1 MSATDPD
8 LTIFSDASLSGWGAV
23 MNEVS
28 SKGPWTL
35 GDKNRH
41 INELELLA
49 ALNGLKCFTSQ
60 VSNLSVRLMLDNFT
74 AVHYINKSGG
84 TRSPALSAISA
95 DIVDWC
101 EKRQLSIEAIH
112 LPGVLNVLA
121 DQQSRM
127 RNESSDWKLQ
137 ESTFQRIR
145 ALWEPEIDLFASTW
159 NRQLDRFVSWKP

>member
-60 VSNLSVRLMLDNFT
+60 VSNLSVRLMLDNFM
-74 AVHYINKSGG
+74 AVHYITKSGG

-101 EKRQLSIEAIH
+101 EKRQL
-112 LPGVLNVLA
+112 
-121 DQQSRM
+121 
-127 RNESSDWKLQ
+127 
-137 ESTFQRIR
+137 
-145 ALWEPEIDLFASTW
+145 
-159 NRQLDRFVSWKP
+159 

>member
-1 MSATDPD
+1 
-8 LTIFSDASLSGWGAV
+8 
-23 MNEVS
+23 
-28 SKGPWTL
+28 
-35 GDKNRH
+35 
-41 INELELLA
+41 
-49 ALNGLKCFTSQ
+49 
-60 VSNLSVRLMLDNFT
+60 MLDNFT
-74 AVHYINKSGG
+74 AVHYIIKSGG

-101 EKRQLSIEAIH
+101 EKRKPSIEAIH

-159 NRQLDRFVSWKP
+159 NRQLERFVSWKPQPEAMAVDAFSLSWTNRRGYAFPPFNMIARCLTKIMKEEAELILVAPVWQAQPWWSWR